1 MPIPNEMPMND
12 APTTTMAEGNPYCFI
27 ANKAIDGW
35 YDKDNNK
42 FKGSLESN
50 TDEDWIL
57 IELQGGQGYTIK
69 VDGSDR
75 AGDAAGDTILT
86 ILDSKGG
93 TTELPVMNDDIDG
106 ISRSSAG
113 PQFAENEVTFYNQ
126 DSGTYYISVKA
137 YNRHPSL
144 DNSGDYTIT
153 VEPIDLPG
161 DIVGGPG
168 NDKLQG
174 TGANETIVGKGGHDV
189 LLGGGGDDNL
199 DGGDGDDLLEGGP
212 GEDVLTG
219 GKGKDTISY
228 LYSAMMPATGEGP
241 DPEQKV
247 TINLN
252 AQLALGGDADG
263 DEFGNDI
270 ENVQG
275 AMFAEN
281 ALTGDRRDNKLW
293 GGMFADVLIGE
304 SGDDS
309 LYGMGGV
316 DELEGGRGDDLLV
329 GGAHGDSLI
338 GGAGDDTASYAG
350 SDMPVTVRLHA
361 RQAMGGHAEGDMFD
375 DMVTV
380 EYDVFG
386 DEDDEDRVTGRDS
399 ESVPDIENLTG
410 SGHDDILAGDSR
422 DNVIRG
428 GRGHDKIYGGPHGG
442 NDELYGDAG
451 DDHIFG
457 GRGDDELHG
466 GAGNDMLFGGKG
478 ADIFMGGAGN
488 DKIFA
493 DNDDTEINGWLK
505 DQAMTEAEA
514 DPGNSDT
521 VSYERLGPRMSVTA
535 TLSAGNIMN
544 VENIIGSQGRDTLT
558 GDAGANVIEGHDGG
572 DTLNGGGD
580 GTATDGSGAAMAD
593 TLSYEHSD
601 RGVSVTLRRT
611 AVTSE
616 FGADTRPLTSGGH
629 ASGDQFPDTGN
640 GNTFQHII
648 GSDHDDDLTGD
659 FNDNMLWGGP
669 DDDRL
674 IGGRGDDTLEGG
686 PGSDELDGGGPGGEG
701 TAAQNVTS
709 DARLNAVLGAD
720 NNDTLS
726 YKSSTE
732 AVNINLGALSFT
744 GGDAD
749 GDEIETFDWYHD
761 DENDTDPIELS
772 TFENVTGSA
781 NDDRLTGDV
790 RKNILKG
797 LAGRDHL
804 RGGAEEDTLMSGGG
818 GTEDNPEIVDGGNS
832 RFNHDLD
839 SSLDTTALNTDDTDG
854 TGTPDVQHMDTADYS
869 AMTAMM
875 GGIVVDLNDNTVSKG
890 TNGANGVD
898 RLVNIERI
906 EGSGG
911 NDKFI
916 VSDDEDDNFIID
928 GGAGSDTLSFEFAAD
943 HPVKLEL
950 LSLVGADGTAGTA
963 DDIHIAHVPNDGT
976 NDGDLQGANVFYN
989 ETAAN
994 DPTAAPTLGALYD
1007 LQTVEDTAPSQGGN
1021 QSGIHR
1027 AWGIENITGTDFDDV
1042 IRGVGD
1048 QANTFKGGA
1057 GDDTLAGG
1065 AGDDTLEGGSGNDEL
1080 DGGDGSDMLMG
1091 GAGRDR
1097 LEGGA
1102 GIDLLRGD
1110 AGDDILEGGT
1120 GDVPDVFLFC
1130 VKDGRN
1136 VDTIEDF
1143 QLDIGGTVGETDKID
1158 LRDFDI
1164 PNGSPEL
1171 AAEALAAIISISTD
1185 DTNGATGKI
1194 IINLDDYGGGRI
1206 VIDNQTLSN
1215 WDKDS
1220 DGEIDKSEVMVLGI
1234 DIAGRPAEGNR
1245 TYSIDK
1251 NEDGM
1256 IFGEGELWN
1265 DANDNDTYD
1274 TGEANDGIFII

>member
-1 MPIPNEMPMND
+1 MPIQNEMPMND
-12 APTTTMAEGNPYCFI
+12 APKKTMAEGNPYCFM

-42 FKGSLESN
+42 FKGNLESN

-57 IELQGGQGYTIK
+57 IELQGGQGYTIT

-75 AGDAAGDTILT
+75 AGKAAKDTILT
-86 ILDSKGG
+86 ILNSKGG
-93 TTELPVMNDDIDG
+93 TTELPLMNDDIGG

-113 PQFAENEVTFYNQ
+113 LQFAENEVTFYNQ

-161 DIVGGPG
+161 DIVGGSG
-168 NDKLQG
+168 DDKLQG
-174 TGANETIVGKGGHDV
+174 TGANETIVGKGGLDV

-219 GKGKDTISY
+219 GKGEDTISY

-241 DPEQKV
+241 NPEQKV

-275 AMFAEN
+275 AMHAEN

-293 GGMFADVLIGE
+293 GGMFADVLIGG

-309 LYGMGGV
+309 LYGMGGM

-361 RQAMGGHAEGDMFD
+361 SQAMGGHAEGDMFD

-386 DEDDEDRVTGRDS
+386 DGDDEDRVTGRDS

-410 SGHDDILAGDSR
+410 SGHGDILAGDSR
-422 DNVIRG
+422 DNVIMG
-428 GRGHDKIYGGPHGG
+428 GKGNDKIYGGPHGG
-442 NDELYGDAG
+442 NDELHGDAG

-478 ADIFMGGAGN
+478 ADIFMGGFGD

-505 DQAMTEAEA
+505 DQGDDDTTDDVDESVEAQV

-521 VSYERLGPRMSVTA
+521 VSYERLGPRTSVTK
-535 TLSAGNIMN
+535 TLGEGGIMN
-544 VENIIGSQGRDTLT
+544 VENIIGGQGRDTLT
-558 GDAGANVIEGHDGG
+558 GDAGVNKIEGHDGG

-580 GTATDGSGAAMAD
+580 GTATDGTATAMAD
-593 TLSYEHSD
+593 ILSYELSD

-611 AVTSE
+611 DATST
-616 FGADTRPLTSGGH
+616 FSANNSPLTSGGH
-629 ASGDQFPDTGN
+629 ASGDNFPNTGN
-640 GNTFQHII
+640 GNTFQHIV
-648 GSDHDDDLTGD
+648 GSEHDDDLTGD
-659 FNDNMLWGGP
+659 FNDNRLWGGP

-674 IGGRGDDTLEGG
+674 IGGAGADTLEGG
-686 PGSDELDGGGPGGEG
+686 PGSDELDGGGPGGG
-701 TAAQNVTS
+701 GATGLGQNLANPNV
-709 DARLNAVLGAD
+709 RLNAELGSD

-726 YKSSTE
+726 YELSEE
-732 AVNINLGALSFT
+732 AVSINLSALSFS
-744 GGDAD
+744 GGDAE
-749 GDEIETFDWYHD
+749 GDETETFDWYHD
-761 DENDTDPIELS
+761 NSNDTDPIELS
-772 TFENVTGSA
+772 TFENVTGSG

-797 LAGRDHL
+797 LGGRDHL

-818 GTEDNPEIVDGGNS
+818 GTEDNPEILDGGNS

-839 SSLDTTALNTDDTDG
+839 PDSDTTELSAADTNG
-854 TGTPDVQHMDTADYS
+854 TTTADVQHMDTADYS

-928 GGAGSDTLSFEFAAD
+928 GGAGSDTLSFQFAAD
-943 HPVKLEL
+943 RPVKLEL
-950 LSLVGADGTAGTA
+950 LSLPGADGTVGTA
-963 DDIHIAHVPNDGT
+963 DDIHIAHVPDDGT
-976 NDGDLQGANVFYN
+976 NDDDLQGANVFYN
-989 ETAAN
+989 ETGGT

-1007 LQTVEDTAPSQGGN
+1007 LQTVEDKSPGQSGT

-1027 AWGIENITGTDFDDV
+1027 AWNIENITGTDFDDV
-1042 IRGVGD
+1042 IRGSGD
-1048 QANTFKGGA
+1048 QANTFEGGA

-1065 AGDDTLEGGSGNDEL
+1065 PGDDTLKGGNGNDEL
-1080 DGGDGSDMLMG
+1080 DGGTGDDKLTG

-1110 AGDDILEGGT
+1110 AGDDILEGGS
-1120 GDVPDVFLFC
+1120 GPNVFLFC

-1143 QLDIGGTVGETDKID
+1143 TTTGELDKID
-1158 LRDFDI
+1158 LRDFGI
-1164 PNGSPEL
+1164 PDK
-1171 AAEALAAIISISTD
+1171 EALLAIISISTD
-1185 DTNGATGKI
+1185 DTTGATGKI
-1194 IINLDDYGGGRI
+1194 IINLDEYGGGRI
-1206 VIDNQTLSN
+1206 VIDNQTLTN
-1215 WDKDS
+1215 WDAGS
-1220 DGEIDKSEVMVLGI
+1220 DGVIDAALVTI
-1234 DIAGRPAEGNR
+1234 DD
-1245 TYSIDK
+1245 TSKDK

-1256 IFGEGELWN
+1256 IFGNEIWTDGTAGTENVYDSGEVN
-1265 DANDNDTYD
+1265 
-1274 TGEANDGIFII
+1274 GGIFII